1 MRMRSSCD
9 RRERTSF
16 MCSNQTDTLDL
27 VPTQLTGTKLDLL
40 ETRNSKHT
48 NNRGSCLTATIA
60 TSNCSKSPSNSA
72 RASQSWAL
80 LICRFSSHK
89 RWAAQLTQSSVVAAL
104 ANEPPPPPPMVAN
117 HESNPHGHSATSASR
132 TSMEQRSKRLS
143 CRG

>member
-80 LICRFSSHK
+80 LMQVLLPQTVGG
-89 RWAAQLTQSSVVAAL
+89 AAHPEQC
-104 ANEPPPPPPMVAN
+104 
-117 HESNPHGHSATSASR
+117 GGR
-132 TSMEQRSKRLS
+132 TRK
-143 CRG
+143 